1 MKALNVFDDFEQGV
15 WLLKNVSLALLCQQ
29 LKFCRISKSDLHN
42 SDMISQAQDKINNI
56 FSEKC
61 ENFVRIEEKIPN
73 KKIIRLPKR
82 LTDSDF

>member
-1 MKALNVFDDFEQGV
+1 
-15 WLLKNVSLALLCQQ
+15 
-29 LKFCRISKSDLHN
+29 
-42 SDMISQAQDKINNI
+42 MIIHARDRINNI

-82 LTDSDF
+82 LTDSGF